1 VRRCSRSP
9 VAACTLPDVVLPSLG
24 ESVTEGMVTRWFKAV
39 GDRVE
44 RDEPLYEI
52 STDKVDSEIPSPA
65 AGVLTEILVE
75 EGDTVAVGER
85 LAVIGDGAPP
95 PPPRAT
101 PAPESATPPV
111 AAATVAAPEPEA
123 APPPSPPSVA
133 STGEPT
139 VTSPVVRRILED
151 AGLDA
156 ARVPGTGPRGTVTRR
171 DAEQA
176 VLQQPVESVVV
187 PVSNARRRMA
197 EHMSASVATSPQ
209 AFVAIEADATA
220 LRRLRELGGT
230 THDGVHVE
238 PSTVVAL
245 AVVRALGE
253 FELLNATLTDEG
265 MVLHQ
270 GVNLGV
276 VLGLDDGMVVPVV
289 HAAGGLTLRS
299 LSRRVADL
307 KERTETRQLT
317 TDDLMDATITIA
329 GAPSEHVLFSVP
341 ILIQPQVAI
350 ISVGAASS
358 HLELVEGT
366 VVSSER
372 VVIGCSFDHRVVDAT
387 YVARFLDRVAG
398 LLSGLD
404 IDTER

>member
-1 VRRCSRSP
+1 
-9 VAACTLPDVVLPSLG
+9 
-24 ESVTEGMVTRWFKAV
+24 MVTRWFKSV
-39 GDRVE
+39 GDRVA

-52 STDKVDSEIPSPA
+52 STDKVDSEMPSPA
-65 AGVLTEILVE
+65 TGVLTEILVE

-85 LAVIGDGAPP
+85 LAIIRDGAGVP
-95 PPPRAT
+95 
-101 PAPESATPPV
+101 PAPSAAPTKEPDSPG
-111 AAATVAAPEPEA
+111 AAPEVVVTTAEPA
-123 APPPSPPSVA
+123 AVTPARA
-133 STGEPT
+133 SSGEPT

-176 VLQQPVESVVV
+176 VLQQPVENVVV

-209 AFVAIEADATA
+209 AFVAVVADATA

-230 THDGVHVE
+230 TLEGVAVE

-253 FELLNATLTDEG
+253 FELLNATLTDDG
-265 MVLHQ
+265 MVLHP

-307 KERTETRQLT
+307 EERTHTRQLT

-329 GAPSEHVLFSVP
+329 GAPSQRVLFSVP

-350 ISVGAASS
+350 ISVGAPST
-358 HLELVEGT
+358 HLVLSGET
-366 VVSSER
+366 VVSTER

>member
-276 VLGLDDGMVVPVV
+276 VLGLDDGMVVP
-289 HAAGGLTLRS
+289 
-299 LSRRVADL
+299 
-307 KERTETRQLT
+307 ERTETRQLT

>member
-1 VRRCSRSP
+1 
-9 VAACTLPDVVLPSLG
+9 LPDVLLPSLG
-24 ESVTEGMVTRWFKAV
+24 ESVTEGMVTRWFKNV

-52 STDKVDSEIPSPA
+52 STDKVDSEMPSPA
-65 AGVLTEILVE
+65 AGVLTEILKE

-85 LAVIGDGAPP
+85 LAFISDGASAAS
-95 PPPRAT
+95 RTT
-101 PAPESATPPV
+101 PAPESATPP
-111 AAATVAAPEPEA
+111 AAAVTVAAPEPEA
-123 APPPSPPSVA
+123 GTAAPAPSPSVA
-133 STGEPT
+133 SAGENT

-220 LRRLRELGGT
+220 LRRLRELGDI

-350 ISVGAASS
+350 ISVGASSS
-358 HLELVEGT
+358 HLELSEGT
-366 VVSSER
+366 VVSTER

>member
-1 VRRCSRSP
+1 
-9 VAACTLPDVVLPSLG
+9 LPSLG
-24 ESVTEGMVTRWFKAV
+24 ESVTEGMVTRWFKSV

-52 STDKVDSEIPSPA
+52 STDKVDSEMPSPA

-85 LAVIGDGAPP
+85 LAIIGDGASAPSVPSEAPP
-95 PPPRAT
+95 PEP
-101 PAPESATPPV
+101 ATPP
-111 AAATVAAPEPEA
+111 AAAASVRAPEAAPEVL
-123 APPPSPPSVA
+123 APPPSPN
-133 STGEPT
+133 GEPT

-151 AGLDA
+151 AGLNA
-156 ARVPGTGPRGTVTRR
+156 ARVPGTGPGGTVTRR

-176 VLQQPVESVVV
+176 VLQQPIEDVVV
-187 PVSNARRRMA
+187 PLTNARRRMA
-197 EHMSASVATSPQ
+197 EHMTASVATSPQ
-209 AFVAIEADATA
+209 AFVAIEADGSA
-220 LRRLRELGGT
+220 LRRIRELGGT
-230 THDGVHVE
+230 THDGVVVE

-265 MVLHQ
+265 VVLHQ

-307 KERTETRQLT
+307 KVRTETRQLT

-329 GAPSEHVLFSVP
+329 GTASDHVLFSVP
-341 ILIQPQVAI
+341 IVIQPQVAI
-350 ISVGAASS
+350 ISVGAASQWLA
-358 HLELVEGT
+358 LEGDK
-366 VVSSER
+366 VVSTER

-387 YVARFLDRVAG
+387 YVTRFLDRVAG

-404 IDTER
+404 VDTER

>member
-1 VRRCSRSP
+1 M
-9 VAACTLPDVVLPSLG
+9 PDVVLPSLG
-24 ESVTEGMVTRWFKAV
+24 ESVTEGIVTRWFKSV

-52 STDKVDSEIPSPA
+52 STDKVDSEMPSPA
-65 AGVLTEILVE
+65 AGVLTEILIE

-85 LAVIGDGAPP
+85 LAVIGDGA
-95 PPPRAT
+95 
-101 PAPESATPPV
+101 
-111 AAATVAAPEPEA
+111 A
-123 APPPSPPSVA
+123 APPPSAAPRAPEPPATTPAPA
-133 STGEPT
+133 SSPSSPVPPAHAAPASPAPQSAGEPT

-151 AGLDA
+151 AGLDT
-156 ARVPGTGPRGTVTRR
+156 ARVPGTGPGGTVTRR

-176 VLQQPVESVVV
+176 VLHRPVENVVV
-187 PVSNARRRMA
+187 PLSNARRRMA
-197 EHMSASVATSPQ
+197 EHMTASVATSPQ
-209 AFVAIEADATA
+209 AYVAIEADASA

-230 THDGVHVE
+230 TLDEVAVE

-265 MVLHQ
+265 VELHQ

-299 LSRRVADL
+299 LARRVADL
-307 KERTETRQLT
+307 EERTQTRQLT

-329 GAPSEHVLFSVP
+329 GAVGDHVLFSVP

-350 ISVGAASS
+350 VSVGSPSS
-358 HLELVEGT
+358 HLELDGDR
-366 VVSSER
+366 VVTTER
-372 VVIGCSFDHRVVDAT
+372 VIIGCSFDHRVVDAT
-387 YVARFLDRVAG
+387 YVARFLERVAG
-398 LLSGLD
+398 LLSGID
-404 IDTER
+404 IDSER